1 MRWDYGSVY
10 KSIRKSKHLSQEQI
24 CGDYLNR
31 TTLVR
36 FEKNQTIP
44 SYELMRF
51 LLKQVDMT
59 FEEFEYLCNYYQ
71 PSQRQ
76 QLLYDI
82 DNLRNPTTKT
92 MEDLIKR
99 CQDHLKKEPND
110 IPIHRKCLLLETV
123 VAVRKSSSITQ
134 LSDEAETLSKLLWSE
149 LERYDNW
156 YHNDIILVGTLLS
169 KISSLD
175 SLEETANLLLKR
187 LEKYKDYKRIQPTIL
202 SYYQSLS
209 YFFLE
214 QRQYNKST
222 FFATKLMELAKQEK
236 RYDQLARAYVYLGI
250 AQNKQEL
257 IDKGLQI
264 LELTD
269 EQSLLDNLQF
279 LIKQHQTE
287 AGQKVQTRFS

>member
-10 KSIRKSKHLSQEQI
+10 KSIRKSKRLSQEQI

-31 TTLVR
+31 ATLSR
-36 FEKNQTIP
+36 FEKNQNIP

-92 MEDLIKR
+92 MENLINR
-99 CQDHLKKEPND
+99 CHNHLKKEPD
-110 IPIHRKCLLLETV
+110 DGPIRRKCQLLETV
-123 VAVRKSSSITQ
+123 VAIRKSTSFNQ
-134 LSDEAETLSKLLWSE
+134 LSEEAESLSKLLWSE

-175 SLEETANLLLKR
+175 SLEEIADLLLKR
-187 LEKYKDYKRIQPTIL
+187 LEKYKDYKKIQATIL
-202 SYYQSLS
+202 SFYQQLSL
-209 YFFLE
+209 FTLE
-214 QRQYNKST
+214 QKQYSKST

-250 AQNKQEL
+250 AQNEQEL

-269 EQSLLDNLQF
+269 EQRLSDNLQF
-279 LIKQHQTE
+279 LIKQHQTD
-287 AGQKVQTRFS
+287 

>member
-10 KSIRKSKHLSQEQI
+10 KSIRKSKHLSQEQV

-31 TTLVR
+31 ATLSR
-36 FEKNQTIP
+36 FEKNQNIP

-82 DNLRNPTTKT
+82 DNLRNPTTKM

-110 IPIHRKCLLLETV
+110 GPIRRKCQLLETV
-123 VAVRKSSSITQ
+123 VAIRKSTSFNQ
-134 LSDEAETLSKLLWSE
+134 LSEEAETLSKLLWSE

-175 SLEETANLLLKR
+175 SLEEIADLLLKR
-187 LEKYKDYKRIQPTIL
+187 LEKYKDYKKIQPTIL
-202 SYYQSLS
+202 SHYRSLS

-214 QRQYNKST
+214 QKQYSKST
-222 FFATKLMELAKQEK
+222 CFATKLMELAKQEK

-269 EQSLLDNLQF
+269 ENRLVDNLKS
-279 LIKQHQTE
+279 LIKQHQTD
-287 AGQKVQTRFS
+287 

>member
-24 CGDYLNR
+24 CGNYINR

-92 MEDLIKR
+92 MEDLINR

-214 QRQYNKST
+214 QKQYSKST
-222 FFATKLMELAKQEK
+222 FFSTKLMELAKQEK

-250 AQNKQEL
+250 AQNKQGL

-264 LELTD
+264 LALTD
-269 EQSLLDNLQF
+269 EQTLLDNLKN
-279 LIKQHQTE
+279 LIKQHQTD
-287 AGQKVQTRFS
+287 

>member
-10 KSIRKSKHLSQEQI
+10 KSIRKSKHLSQEQV

-31 TTLVR
+31 ATLSR

-82 DNLRNPTTKT
+82 DNLRNPTTKM
-92 MEDLIKR
+92 MEDLINR
-99 CQDHLKKEPND
+99 CHDHLKKEPND
-110 IPIHRKCLLLETV
+110 IPIYRKCLLLETV
-123 VAVRKSSSITQ
+123 VSVRKSSSITQ
-134 LSDEAETLSKLLWSE
+134 LSDEAGNLSKLLWSQ
-149 LERYDNW
+149 LEQYDNW

-175 SLEETANLLLKR
+175 TLEETANLLLKR

-214 QRQYNKST
+214 QKQYSKST
-222 FFATKLMELAKQEK
+222 CFATKLMELAKQEK
-236 RYDQLARAYVYLGI
+236 RYDQLARAYVYLGL
-250 AQNKQEL
+250 AENKQEL

-269 EQSLLDNLQF
+269 EKRLIDNLQF

>member
-10 KSIRKSKHLSQEQI
+10 REIRKSKHLSQEQI

-31 TTLVR
+31 ATLSR
-36 FEKNQTIP
+36 FEKNQNIP

-71 PSQRQ
+71 PSQHQ

-82 DNLRNPTTKT
+82 DNLKNPTTQT
-92 MEDLIKR
+92 MEDLIQR
-99 CQDHLKKEPND
+99 CQSHLKKEPND
-110 IPIHRKCLLLETV
+110 VPIHRKCLLLETV

-149 LERYDNW
+149 LERCDNW
-156 YHNDIILVGTLLS
+156 YHNDIILVGTLLY

-202 SYYQSLS
+202 SFYQQLSL
-209 YFFLE
+209 FTLE
-214 QRQYNKST
+214 QKQYSKST
-222 FFATKLMELAKQEK
+222 FFATKLMDLAKQEK

-269 EQSLLDNLQF
+269 EKRLVDNLQF
-279 LIKQHQTE
+279 LIKQHQTD
-287 AGQKVQTRFS
+287 

>member
-31 TTLVR
+31 ATLSR
-36 FEKNQTIP
+36 FEKNQNIP

-156 YHNDIILVGTLLS
+156 YHTDIILVGTLLS

-175 SLEETANLLLKR
+175 TLEETAHLLLKR
-187 LEKYKDYKRIQPTIL
+187 LEKYKDYKKIQPTIL
-202 SYYQSLS
+202 SHYRSLS

-214 QRQYNKST
+214 QKQYDKSA
-222 FFATKLMELAKQEK
+222 FFSTKLINLAKQEK
-236 RYDQLARAYVYLGI
+236 RYDQLARAYVYLGL
-250 AQNKQEL
+250 AENKQEL

-269 EQSLLDNLQF
+269 EQTLLDNLQS
-279 LIKQHQTE
+279 LIKQHKTD
-287 AGQKVQTRFS
+287 

>member
-10 KSIRKSKHLSQEQI
+10 KSIRKSKHLSQEQV
-24 CGDYLNR
+24 CGDFINR

-36 FEKNQTIP
+36 FEKNQNIP

-82 DNLRNPTTKT
+82 DNLRNPTTNT

-99 CQDHLKKEPND
+99 CHDHLNKESD
-110 IPIHRKCLLLETV
+110 DGPIRRKCQLLETV
-123 VAVRKSSSITQ
+123 VAIRKSTSFNQ
-134 LSDEAETLSKLLWSE
+134 LSEEAETLSKLLWSE

-169 KISSLD
+169 KISSLNT
-175 SLEETANLLLKR
+175 LEETANLLLKR

-214 QRQYNKST
+214 QKQYSKST
-222 FFATKLMELAKQEK
+222 CFATKLMELAKQEK
-236 RYDQLARAYVYLGI
+236 RYDQLARAYVYLGL
-250 AQNKQEL
+250 AENKQEL

-269 EQSLLDNLQF
+269 EKRLIDNLQF
-279 LIKQHQTE
+279 LIKQHQTD
-287 AGQKVQTRFS
+287 

>member
-24 CGDYLNR
+24 CGDFINR

-36 FEKNQTIP
+36 FEKNQNIP
-44 SYELMRF
+44 NYELMRF

-222 FFATKLMELAKQEK
+222 FFATKLMDLAKQEK
-236 RYDQLARAYVYLGI
+236 RYDQLARAYIYLGI

-257 IDKGLQI
+257 VEKGLQI

-269 EQSLLDNLQF
+269 EKRLVDNHQF
-279 LIKQHQTE
+279 LIKQHQTD
-287 AGQKVQTRFS
+287 

>member
-10 KSIRKSKHLSQEQI
+10 REIRKSKHLSQDQI
-24 CGDYLNR
+24 CGDYINR

-36 FEKNQTIP
+36 FEKNQNIP

-82 DNLRNPTTKT
+82 DNLRNPTTKI

-99 CQDHLKKEPND
+99 CQDHLNKEPD
-110 IPIHRKCLLLETV
+110 DVPIHRKCQLLETV
-123 VAVRKSSSITQ
+123 VAVRKSTSFNQ
-134 LSDEAETLSKLLWSE
+134 LSEETETLSKLLWSE

-202 SYYQSLS
+202 SFYQQLSL
-209 YFFLE
+209 FTLE
-214 QRQYNKST
+214 QKQYSKST
-222 FFATKLMELAKQEK
+222 FFATKLMNLAKQEK

-257 IDKGLQI
+257 MEKGLQI

-269 EQSLLDNLQF
+269 EKRLVDNLKS
-279 LIKQHQTE
+279 LIKQHQTD
-287 AGQKVQTRFS
+287 

>member
-31 TTLVR
+31 STLVR

-222 FFATKLMELAKQEK
+222 FFATKLMDLAKQEK

-257 IDKGLQI
+257 VEKGLQI

-269 EQSLLDNLQF
+269 EKRLVDNLKK
-279 LIKQHQTE
+279 LIKQHQTD
-287 AGQKVQTRFS
+287 

>member
-82 DNLRNPTTKT
+82 DNLRNPTTKS
-92 MEDLIKR
+92 MEDLINR
-99 CQDHLKKEPND
+99 CQDHLKKEPD
-110 IPIHRKCLLLETV
+110 DVPIRRKCQLLETV
-123 VAVRKSSSITQ
+123 VAVRNSTSVNQ
-134 LSDEAETLSKLLWSE
+134 LSDEAETLSKLLWSQ
-149 LERYDNW
+149 LEEYDNW

-169 KISSLD
+169 KISSPD

-187 LEKYKDYKRIQPTIL
+187 LEKYKDYKKIQPTIL
-202 SYYQSLS
+202 SHYRSLS

-214 QRQYNKST
+214 QRQYSKST
-222 FFATKLMELAKQEK
+222 FFATKLMDLAKKEK

-257 IDKGLQI
+257 MEKGLQI

-269 EQSLLDNLQF
+269 EQSLFHNLQL
-279 LIKQHQTE
+279 LIKQHQTD
-287 AGQKVQTRFS
+287 

>member
-10 KSIRKSKHLSQEQI
+10 KSIRKSKHLSQEQV
-24 CGDYLNR
+24 CGDFINR

-36 FEKNQTIP
+36 FEKNQNIP

-82 DNLRNPTTKT
+82 DNLRNPTTNT

-99 CQDHLKKEPND
+99 CHDHLNKESD
-110 IPIHRKCLLLETV
+110 DGPIRRKCQLLETV
-123 VAVRKSSSITQ
+123 VAIRKSTSFNQ
-134 LSDEAETLSKLLWSE
+134 LSEEAETLSKLLWSE

-175 SLEETANLLLKR
+175 TLEETANLLLKR

-214 QRQYNKST
+214 QKQYSKST
-222 FFATKLMELAKQEK
+222 CFANKLMELAKQEK

-257 IDKGLQI
+257 MEKGLQI

-269 EQSLLDNLQF
+269 EQALLDNLKS
-279 LIKQHQTE
+279 LIKQHQTD
-287 AGQKVQTRFS
+287 

>member
-10 KSIRKSKHLSQEQI
+10 REIRKSKHLSQEQI
-24 CGDYLNR
+24 CGDYINR

-36 FEKNQTIP
+36 FEKNQNIP

-51 LLKQVDMT
+51 LLKQVDMS

-92 MEDLIKR
+92 LENLINR
-99 CQDHLKKEPND
+99 CHDHLKKEPND
-110 IPIHRKCLLLETV
+110 VPIRRKCQLLETV
-123 VAVRKSSSITQ
+123 VAVRKSTSFNQ
-134 LSDEAETLSKLLWSE
+134 LSDEAEALSKLLWSQ
-149 LERYDNW
+149 LEGYDNW

-175 SLEETANLLLKR
+175 TLEETANLLLKR

-202 SYYQSLS
+202 SHYQSLS

-214 QRQYNKST
+214 QKQYNKST
-222 FFATKLMELAKQEK
+222 FFSTKLMDLAKKEK

-257 IDKGLQI
+257 MEKGLQI

-269 EQSLLDNLQF
+269 EQILFHNLQF
-279 LIKQHQTE
+279 LIKQHQTD
-287 AGQKVQTRFS
+287 

>member
-10 KSIRKSKHLSQEQI
+10 KSIRKSKRLSQEQV
-24 CGDYLNR
+24 CGDYINR
-31 TTLVR
+31 TTLSR
-36 FEKNQTIP
+36 FEKNQNIP

-99 CQDHLKKEPND
+99 CQDHLKKEPD
-110 IPIHRKCLLLETV
+110 DGPIRRKCQLLKTV
-123 VAVRKSSSITQ
+123 VAVRNSTSFNQ
-134 LSDEAETLSKLLWSE
+134 LSEEAETLSKLLWSE

-156 YHNDIILVGTLLS
+156 YHNDILLVGTLLS
-169 KISSLD
+169 HIISLD
-175 SLEETANLLLKR
+175 TLEETANLLLKR

-202 SYYQSLS
+202 SFYQQLSL
-209 YFFLE
+209 FTLE
-214 QRQYNKST
+214 QKQYSKST
-222 FFATKLMELAKQEK
+222 FFATKLMDLAKQEK

-269 EQSLLDNLQF
+269 EQALLDNLQF
-279 LIKQHQTE
+279 LIKQHQTD
-287 AGQKVQTRFS
+287 

>member
-10 KSIRKSKHLSQEQI
+10 REIRKSKHLSQEQI

-31 TTLVR
+31 VTLSR
-36 FEKNQTIP
+36 FEKNQNIP

-82 DNLRNPTTKT
+82 DNLKNPTTQT
-92 MEDLIKR
+92 MEDLIQR
-99 CQDHLKKEPND
+99 CQSHLKKEPND
-110 IPIHRKCLLLETV
+110 VPIHRKCLLLETV

-149 LERYDNW
+149 LERCDNW
-156 YHNDIILVGTLLS
+156 YHNDIILVGTLLY

-202 SYYQSLS
+202 SFYQQLSL
-209 YFFLE
+209 FTLE
-214 QRQYNKST
+214 QKQYSKST
-222 FFATKLMELAKQEK
+222 FFATKLMDLAKQEK

-264 LELTD
+264 LELT
-269 EQSLLDNLQF
+269 EEKRLVDNLLF
-279 LIKQHQTE
+279 LIKQHQTD
-287 AGQKVQTRFS
+287 

>member
-202 SYYQSLS
+202 SYYQSIS

-222 FFATKLMELAKQEK
+222 FFATKLMDLAKQEK
-236 RYDQLARAYVYLGI
+236 RYDQLARAYVYLGL
-250 AQNKQEL
+250 AENKQEL

-269 EQSLLDNLQF
+269 EKGLVDNLKS
-279 LIKQHQTE
+279 LIKQHQTD
-287 AGQKVQTRFS
+287 

>member
-10 KSIRKSKHLSQEQI
+10 REIRKSKHLSQEQI

-214 QRQYNKST
+214 QTQYSKST

-257 IDKGLQI
+257 VEKGLQI

-269 EQSLLDNLQF
+269 EQSLFDNLQF
-279 LIKQHQTE
+279 LIKQHQTD
-287 AGQKVQTRFS
+287 

>member
-1 MRWDYGSVY
+1 MRWDYGSIY

-51 LLKQVDMT
+51 LLKQVDMS

-123 VAVRKSSSITQ
+123 VAIRKSSSITQ
-134 LSDEAETLSKLLWSE
+134 LSDETETLSKLLWSQ
-149 LERYDNW
+149 LEGYDNW

-187 LEKYKDYKRIQPTIL
+187 LEKYKDYKKIQPTIL
-202 SYYQSLS
+202 SHYRSLS

-214 QRQYNKST
+214 QRQYSKST

-257 IDKGLQI
+257 IDKGLHI
-264 LELTD
+264 LEWTD
-269 EQSLLDNLQF
+269 EQTLLDNLKK
-279 LIKQHQTE
+279 LIKQHQTD
-287 AGQKVQTRFS
+287 

>member
-1 MRWDYGSVY
+1 MS
-10 KSIRKSKHLSQEQI
+10 
-24 CGDYLNR
+24 
-31 TTLVR
+31 R
-36 FEKNQTIP
+36 FEKNQNIP

-51 LLKQVDMT
+51 LLKQVDMS

-123 VAVRKSSSITQ
+123 VAIRKSSSITQ
-134 LSDEAETLSKLLWSE
+134 LSDEAETLSKLLWSQ
-149 LERYDNW
+149 LEGYDNW

-187 LEKYKDYKRIQPTIL
+187 LEKYKDYKKIQPTIL
-202 SYYQSLS
+202 SHYRSLS

-214 QRQYNKST
+214 QRQYSKST

-257 IDKGLQI
+257 IDKGLHI
-264 LELTD
+264 LEWTD
-269 EQSLLDNLQF
+269 EQTLLDNLKK
-279 LIKQHQTE
+279 LIKQHQTD
-287 AGQKVQTRFS
+287 

>member
-1 MRWDYGSVY
+1 M
-10 KSIRKSKHLSQEQI
+10 
-24 CGDYLNR
+24 
-31 TTLVR
+31 VR

-92 MEDLIKR
+92 MEDLINR
-99 CQDHLKKEPND
+99 CHDHLKKEPD
-110 IPIHRKCLLLETV
+110 DGPIHRKCQLLETV
-123 VAVRKSSSITQ
+123 VAVRNSTSFNQ
-134 LSDEAETLSKLLWSE
+134 LSEEAETLSKLLWSE

-202 SYYQSLS
+202 SFYQQLSL
-209 YFFLE
+209 FTLE
-214 QRQYNKST
+214 QKQYSKST

-269 EQSLLDNLQF
+269 EQALLDNLQF
-279 LIKQHQTE
+279 LIKQHQTD
-287 AGQKVQTRFS
+287 

>member
-31 TTLVR
+31 ATLSR
-36 FEKNQTIP
+36 FEKNQNIP

-51 LLKQVDMT
+51 LLKQVDMS
-59 FEEFEYLCNYYQ
+59 FEEFEYLCNNYQ

-99 CQDHLKKEPND
+99 CQDHLKNEPND

-123 VAVRKSSSITQ
+123 VAIRKSSSITQ
-134 LSDEAETLSKLLWSE
+134 LSDEAETLSKLLWSQ
-149 LERYDNW
+149 LEGYDNW

-175 SLEETANLLLKR
+175 TLEETANLLLKR

-202 SYYQSLS
+202 SHYRSLS

-214 QRQYNKST
+214 QRQYSKST
-222 FFATKLMELAKQEK
+222 CFATKLMDLAKKEK

-257 IDKGLQI
+257 MEKGLQI

-269 EQSLLDNLQF
+269 EQRLVDNLQF
-279 LIKQHQTE
+279 LIKQHQTD
-287 AGQKVQTRFS
+287 

>member
-31 TTLVR
+31 ATLSR
-36 FEKNQTIP
+36 FEKNQNIP

-51 LLKQVDMT
+51 LLKQVDMS

-222 FFATKLMELAKQEK
+222 FFATKLMDLAKQEK

-257 IDKGLQI
+257 VEKGLQI

-269 EQSLLDNLQF
+269 EKRLVDNLQF
-279 LIKQHQTE
+279 LIKQHQTD
-287 AGQKVQTRFS
+287 

>member
-10 KSIRKSKHLSQEQI
+10 REIRKSKHLSQEQI

-31 TTLVR
+31 ATLSR
-36 FEKNQTIP
+36 FEKNQNIP

-51 LLKQVDMT
+51 LLKQLDMT

-82 DNLRNPTTKT
+82 DNLKNPTTQT
-92 MEDLIKR
+92 MEDLIQR
-99 CQDHLKKEPND
+99 CQSHLKKEPND
-110 IPIHRKCLLLETV
+110 VPIHRKCLLLETV

-149 LERYDNW
+149 LERCDNW
-156 YHNDIILVGTLLS
+156 YHNDIILVGTLLY

-202 SYYQSLS
+202 SFYQQLSL
-209 YFFLE
+209 FTLE
-214 QRQYNKST
+214 QKQYSKST
-222 FFATKLMELAKQEK
+222 CFATKLMELAKQEK

-257 IDKGLQI
+257 VEKGLQI

-269 EQSLLDNLQF
+269 EKRIVDNLQF
-279 LIKQHQTE
+279 LIKQHQTD
-287 AGQKVQTRFS
+287 

>member
-10 KSIRKSKHLSQEQI
+10 REIRKSKHLSQEQV

-31 TTLVR
+31 ATLSR
-36 FEKNQTIP
+36 FEKNQNIP

-92 MEDLIKR
+92 MEDLINR
-99 CQDHLKKEPND
+99 CHGHLKKEPD
-110 IPIHRKCLLLETV
+110 DGPIRRKCQLLETV
-123 VAVRKSSSITQ
+123 VAIRKSTSFNQ
-134 LSDEAETLSKLLWSE
+134 LSEEAETLSKLLWSE

-175 SLEETANLLLKR
+175 SLEEIADLLLKR
-187 LEKYKDYKRIQPTIL
+187 LEKYKDYKKIQATIL
-202 SYYQSLS
+202 SFYQQLSL
-209 YFFLE
+209 FTLE
-214 QRQYNKST
+214 QKQYSKST

-236 RYDQLARAYVYLGI
+236 RYDQLARAYIYLGI

-269 EQSLLDNLQF
+269 EQTLLDNLKK

-287 AGQKVQTRFS
+287 AGQKVQTRSS

>member
-31 TTLVR
+31 ATLSR
-36 FEKNQTIP
+36 FEKNQNIP

-51 LLKQVDMT
+51 LLKQVDMS

-92 MEDLIKR
+92 MEDLIKH
-99 CQDHLKKEPND
+99 CQDHLKNEPND

-123 VAVRKSSSITQ
+123 VAIRKSSSITQ
-134 LSDEAETLSKLLWSE
+134 LSDEAETLSKLLWSQ
-149 LERYDNW
+149 LEGYDNW

-175 SLEETANLLLKR
+175 TLEENANLLLKR
-187 LEKYKDYKRIQPTIL
+187 LEKYKDYKKIQPTIL
-202 SYYQSLS
+202 SHYRSLS

-214 QRQYNKST
+214 QRQYSKST
-222 FFATKLMELAKQEK
+222 CFATKLMDLAKKEK

-257 IDKGLQI
+257 MEKGLQI

-269 EQSLLDNLQF
+269 EQSLFDNLQF
-279 LIKQHQTE
+279 LIKQHQTD
-287 AGQKVQTRFS
+287 

>member
-10 KSIRKSKHLSQEQI
+10 REIRKSKHLSQEQI
-24 CGDYLNR
+24 CGDYINR

-36 FEKNQTIP
+36 FEKNQNIP

-82 DNLRNPTTKT
+82 DNLKNPTTQT
-92 MEDLIKR
+92 MEDLIQR
-99 CQDHLKKEPND
+99 CQSHLKKEPND
-110 IPIHRKCLLLETV
+110 VPIHRKCLLLETV

-134 LSDEAETLSKLLWSE
+134 LSEEADSLSKLLWSE

-187 LEKYKDYKRIQPTIL
+187 LEKYKDYKKIQPTIL
-202 SYYQSLS
+202 SHYRSLS

-214 QRQYNKST
+214 QKQYDKAT
-222 FFATKLMELAKQEK
+222 FFATKLMDLAKQEK

-257 IDKGLQI
+257 MEKGLQI

-269 EQSLLDNLQF
+269 EKRIVDNLKF
-279 LIKQHQTE
+279 LIKQHQTD
-287 AGQKVQTRFS
+287 

>member
-31 TTLVR
+31 ATLSR

-222 FFATKLMELAKQEK
+222 FFATKLMDLAKQEK

-257 IDKGLQI
+257 VEKGLQI

-269 EQSLLDNLQF
+269 EKRLVDNLQF
-279 LIKQHQTE
+279 LIKQHQTD
-287 AGQKVQTRFS
+287 

>member
-10 KSIRKSKHLSQEQI
+10 REIRKSKHLSQEQI

-31 TTLVR
+31 ATLSR
-36 FEKNQTIP
+36 FEKNQNIP

-214 QRQYNKST
+214 QKQYSKAT
-222 FFATKLMELAKQEK
+222 FFATKLMDLAKQEK

-257 IDKGLQI
+257 VEKGLQI

-269 EQSLLDNLQF
+269 EKRLVDNLKS
-279 LIKQHQTE
+279 LIKQHQTD
-287 AGQKVQTRFS
+287 

>member
-10 KSIRKSKHLSQEQI
+10 KSIRKSKRLSQEQV
-24 CGDYLNR
+24 CGDFINR

-82 DNLRNPTTKT
+82 DNLRNPTTKM

-99 CQDHLKKEPND
+99 CHDHLNKEPD
-110 IPIHRKCLLLETV
+110 DGPIRRKCQLLETV
-123 VAVRKSSSITQ
+123 VAIRKSSSITQ

-222 FFATKLMELAKQEK
+222 FFATKLMDLAKQEK
-236 RYDQLARAYVYLGI
+236 RYDQLSRAYVYLGI

-269 EQSLLDNLQF
+269 EKRLIDNLKS
-279 LIKQHQTE
+279 LIKQHQTD
-287 AGQKVQTRFS
+287 

>member
-123 VAVRKSSSITQ
+123 VAVRKSYSITQ

-222 FFATKLMELAKQEK
+222 FFATKLMDLAKQEK
-236 RYDQLARAYVYLGI
+236 RYDQLSRAYVYLGI

-269 EQSLLDNLQF
+269 EKRIVDNLQF

>member
-1 MRWDYGSVY
+1 M
-10 KSIRKSKHLSQEQI
+10 
-24 CGDYLNR
+24 
-31 TTLVR
+31 VR

-76 QLLYDI
+76 QLHYDI

-92 MEDLIKR
+92 MEDLINR
-99 CQDHLKKEPND
+99 CHNHLKKEPD
-110 IPIHRKCLLLETV
+110 DGPIRRKCQLLETV
-123 VAVRKSSSITQ
+123 VAIRNSTSFNQ
-134 LSDEAETLSKLLWSE
+134 LSDEAEVLSKLLWSQ
-149 LERYDNW
+149 LEGYYNW
-156 YHNDIILVGTLLS
+156 YHSDIILVGTLLS
-169 KISSLD
+169 HIISLD

-202 SYYQSLS
+202 SFYQQLSL
-209 YFFLE
+209 FTLE
-214 QRQYNKST
+214 QRQYSKST

-257 IDKGLQI
+257 VEKGLQI

-269 EQSLLDNLQF
+269 EKRLVDNLKK
-279 LIKQHQTE
+279 LIKQHQTD
-287 AGQKVQTRFS
+287 

>member
-24 CGDYLNR
+24 CGDFINR
-31 TTLVR
+31 TTLSR

-99 CQDHLKKEPND
+99 CQDHLNKEPD
-110 IPIHRKCLLLETV
+110 DGPIRRKCQLLETV
-123 VAVRKSSSITQ
+123 VAIRNSTSFNQ
-134 LSDEAETLSKLLWSE
+134 LSEEAETLSKLLWSE

-169 KISSLD
+169 HIISLD

-214 QRQYNKST
+214 QKQYSKST
-222 FFATKLMELAKQEK
+222 FFATKLMDLAKQEK

-269 EQSLLDNLQF
+269 EKRLFDNLQF
-279 LIKQHQTE
+279 LIKQHQTD
-287 AGQKVQTRFS
+287 

>member
-10 KSIRKSKHLSQEQI
+10 KSIRKSKRLSQEQV
-24 CGDYLNR
+24 CGDFINR

-82 DNLRNPTTKT
+82 DNLRNPTTKM
-92 MEDLIKR
+92 MEDLINR
-99 CQDHLKKEPND
+99 CHDHLKKDPND
-110 IPIHRKCLLLETV
+110 GPIRRKCQLLETV
-123 VAVRKSSSITQ
+123 VAVRNRTSFNQ
-134 LSDEAETLSKLLWSE
+134 LSEEAETLSKLLWSE

-202 SYYQSLS
+202 SFYQQLSL
-209 YFFLE
+209 FTLE
-214 QRQYNKST
+214 QKQYSKST

-236 RYDQLARAYVYLGI
+236 RYDQLARAYVYLGL
-250 AQNKQEL
+250 AENKQGL

-269 EQSLLDNLQF
+269 EKRLVDNLKS
-279 LIKQHQTE
+279 LIKQHQTD
-287 AGQKVQTRFS
+287 

>member
-10 KSIRKSKHLSQEQI
+10 KSIRKSKRLSQEQI

-82 DNLRNPTTKT
+82 DNLRNPTTKM
-92 MEDLIKR
+92 MENLIKR
-99 CQDHLKKEPND
+99 CQDHLNKEPD
-110 IPIHRKCLLLETV
+110 DGPIRRKCQLLETV
-123 VAVRKSSSITQ
+123 VAIRNSTSFNQ
-134 LSDEAETLSKLLWSE
+134 LSEEAETLSKLLWSE

-214 QRQYNKST
+214 KKQYNKST
-222 FFATKLMELAKQEK
+222 FFATKLMDLAKQEK
-236 RYDQLARAYVYLGI
+236 RYDQLARAYVYLGL
-250 AQNKQEL
+250 AENKQEL

-269 EQSLLDNLQF
+269 EKRLVDNLQF
-279 LIKQHQTE
+279 LINQHQTD
-287 AGQKVQTRFS
+287 

>member
-92 MEDLIKR
+92 TEDLINR

-123 VAVRKSSSITQ
+123 VAIRNSTSFNQ
-134 LSDEAETLSKLLWSE
+134 LSEEAETLSKLLWSE

-169 KISSLD
+169 HIISLD

-222 FFATKLMELAKQEK
+222 FFATKLMDLAKQEK
-236 RYDQLARAYVYLGI
+236 RYDQLSRAYVYLGI

-269 EQSLLDNLQF
+269 EKRIVDNLQF
-279 LIKQHQTE
+279 LIKQHQTD
-287 AGQKVQTRFS
+287 

>member
-24 CGDYLNR
+24 CGDYINR

-44 SYELMRF
+44 SYELIRF

-110 IPIHRKCLLLETV
+110 IPIHRKWLLLETV

-175 SLEETANLLLKR
+175 SLEETANLLKR

-214 QRQYNKST
+214 QTQYSKST
-222 FFATKLMELAKQEK
+222 FFATKLMDLAKQEK

-257 IDKGLQI
+257 VEKGLQI

-269 EQSLLDNLQF
+269 EQSLFDNLQF
-279 LIKQHQTE
+279 LIKQHQTD
-287 AGQKVQTRFS
+287 

>member
-10 KSIRKSKHLSQEQI
+10 KSIRKSKRLSQEQI
-24 CGDYLNR
+24 CGDFINR

-82 DNLRNPTTKT
+82 DNLRNPTTKM
-92 MEDLIKR
+92 MEDLINR
-99 CQDHLKKEPND
+99 CHDHLKKEPND
-110 IPIHRKCLLLETV
+110 GPIRRKCQLLETV
-123 VAVRKSSSITQ
+123 VAVRNSTSFNQ
-134 LSDEAETLSKLLWSE
+134 LSEEAETLSKLLWSE

-202 SYYQSLS
+202 SFYQQLSL
-209 YFFLE
+209 FTLE
-214 QRQYNKST
+214 QKQYSKST

-257 IDKGLQI
+257 IDKRLQI

-269 EQSLLDNLQF
+269 EQALLDNLQF
-279 LIKQHQTE
+279 LIKQHQTD
-287 AGQKVQTRFS
+287 